1 MKLVALGVLLAALGG
16 SATPVH
22 VSIAGKRPAAV
33 AGKAWKVR
41 LAVRPVSFRGIVR
54 ITATGP
60 RRARVGATARPRMY
74 RARLVFPRAGR
85 WTLTARAGGS
95 VSRLGSARVRP
106 APPVPLAFT
115 EPTAIDL
122 EPAGTL
128 LLVENNPGRVLRVS
142 PGTGKVT
149 VLVPSMS
156 GPYAVVRTP
165 SGSVFVSSG
174 NLLQRLDAA
183 GTPTTVAQADSDIG
197 PLAVA
202 ANGDLYYATS
212 TRIFRLAGGAGPS
225 VHIAG
230 TGVEGGGGDGGPA
243 VDAQIDQPHGLAI
256 AADGALLVSDTG
268 NERIRRIDLGSGI
281 ITTLALVGT
290 PDGIDVG
297 PEGTISVVD
306 SRARRIARFSASGA
320 RIGFFGP
327 LFGLPY
333 DVEATADG
341 GAYLLEAGPLGRL
354 RRVAPNGTV
363 TTVSRRP

>member
-16 SATPVH
+16 SATPVN
-22 VSIAGKRPAAV
+22 VSIVGKRPAAV
-33 AGKAWKVR
+33 VGKAWKVR
-41 LAVRPVSFRGIVR
+41 LAVRPASFRGTVR
-54 ITATGP
+54 ITAAGP
-60 RRARVGATARPRMY
+60 RRTRVGATATPGSY

-95 VSRLGSARVRP
+95 VSRLGSVRVRP

-115 EPTAIDL
+115 EPTTIDL

-128 LLVENNPGRVLRVS
+128 LLVENNPGRVLRVN
-142 PGTGKVT
+142 PRTGRVA
-149 VLVPSMS
+149 VLVSSMS
-156 GPYAVVRTP
+156 GPYAVVRAP

-174 NLLQRLDAA
+174 NLLRRLDAA
-183 GTPTTVAQADSDIG
+183 GTPTTVAQADTDIG
-197 PLAVA
+197 PVA
-202 ANGDLYYATS
+202 AASNGDLYYATN
-212 TRIFRLAGGAGPS
+212 TRVFRLAGGVGPPI
-225 VHIAG
+225 HIAG

-243 VDAQIDQPHGLAI
+243 VNAQIEQPHGLVI

-281 ITTLALVGT
+281 ITTLAQVGT

-297 PEGTISVVD
+297 PAGTISVVD
-306 SRARRIARFSASGA
+306 SRVRRIVRLSASGA

-327 LFGLPY
+327 VFGLPY

-363 TTVSRRP
+363 TTVSRKP

>member
-1 MKLVALGVLLAALGG
+1 MKVVAVGLLLAALGG

-22 VSIAGKRPAAV
+22 VSIAGKRSPAV
-33 AGKAWKVR
+33 AGKAWTVR
-41 LAVRPVSFRGIVR
+41 LGVRPASFRGIVR
-54 ITATGP
+54 IAAAGP
-60 RRARVGATARPRMY
+60 RHGRVRATARPGGY

-95 VSRLGSARVRP
+95 VSRLGFVRVRP
-106 APPVPLAFT
+106 APPQPLAFT

-128 LLVENNPGRVLRVS
+128 LLVENNPGRILRVN
-142 PGTGKVT
+142 PVTGRVT
-149 VLVPSMS
+149 VLVPSMDA
-156 GPYAVVRTP
+156 PYAIVRAP
-165 SGSVFVSSG
+165 SGSVFVSSRT
-174 NLLQRLDAA
+174 LLQRLDAGA
-183 GTPTTVAQADSDIG
+183 PVTVAQADSDIG

-202 ANGDLYYATS
+202 ANGDLYYATN
-212 TRIFRLAGGAGPS
+212 TRIFRLAGGVGPPI
-225 VHIAG
+225 HIAG
-230 TGVEGGGGDGGPA
+230 TGVEGGDGDGGPA
-243 VDAQIDQPHGLAI
+243 VNAQIEQPHGLAI

-290 PDGIDVG
+290 PDGIDLG
-297 PEGTISVVD
+297 PSGTISVVD
-306 SRARRIARFSASGA
+306 SRARRIVRLSASGT

-341 GAYLLEAGPLGRL
+341 GAYLLEAGPVGRL

>member
-1 MKLVALGVLLAALGG
+1 MKLVALGILLAALGG

-22 VSIAGKRPAAV
+22 VSIVGKRPAAV

-41 LAVRPVSFRGIVR
+41 LAVRPASFRGTVR

-60 RRARVGATARPRMY
+60 RRARVGATARPGSY
-74 RARLVFPRAGR
+74 RARLLFPRAGR

-95 VSRLGSARVRP
+95 VSRLGSVRVRP
-106 APPVPLAFT
+106 APPVPLSFT

-122 EPAGTL
+122 EPVGTL

-142 PGTGKVT
+142 PATGKVT
-149 VLVPSMS
+149 VLVPSLS
-156 GPYAVVRTP
+156 GPYAVVRAP

-174 NLLQRLDAA
+174 NLVQRLDAA
-183 GTPTTVAQADSDIG
+183 GPPATVARADSDIG

-212 TRIFRLAGGAGPS
+212 TRIFRLDGGAGPS
-225 VHIAG
+225 IHIAG
-230 TGVEGGGGDGGPA
+230 TGVEGGSGDGGPA
-243 VDAQIDQPHGLAI
+243 VDAQVDQPHGLAI

-268 NERIRRIDLGSGI
+268 NERIRRIDLGSGV

-290 PDGIDVG
+290 PDGIDIG
-297 PEGTISVVD
+297 PAGTMSVVD
-306 SRARRIARFSASGA
+306 SRARRIVRLSASGA

-327 LFGLPY
+327 VFALPY

-354 RRVAPNGTV
+354 RRLAPNGTV
-363 TTVSRRP
+363 TTISRRP